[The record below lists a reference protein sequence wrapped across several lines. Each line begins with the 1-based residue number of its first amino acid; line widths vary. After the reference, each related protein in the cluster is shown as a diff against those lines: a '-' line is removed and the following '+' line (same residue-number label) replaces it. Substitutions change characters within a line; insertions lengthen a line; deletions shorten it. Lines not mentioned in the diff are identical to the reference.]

1 MNLRNNKG
9 ISKVL
14 LPLVIIILAI
24 LTCFLVYITNNNKV
38 KEAEKF
44 EQDSYKKEIS
54 QTNNSLNN
62 NSNINYEYKDI
73 IGTYKTKKADSA
85 VILCLNDD
93 GTFLY
98 SVGTDTMSGCCGNYI
113 INDSKITLNNLF
125 MFGSDTSLTL
135 VEDST
140 KTVNKQ
146 DTLVINNDGTIIDKT
161 SLDGLGTRTEADKTL
176 TKSSTSID
184 ESLTLKNRIKVAIDD
199 NGFQFNESN
208 NISKTNTED
217 LNNKYSNI
225 IGTYKTKNADSSVM
239 LCLNNDGT
247 FLYSVGTDTMSGCC
261 GNYIINDSKITL
273 NNLFVF
279 GSDTSLTLVGD
290 STKTVNKQD
299 TLVINDD
306 GTITDKTS
314 LDGLGTRTEAD
325 KTLTKSS
332 TSIDKTLTLIN
343 KIKIAIK
350 DNGFQ
355 K

>member
-184 ESLTLKNRIKVAIDD
+184 
-199 NGFQFNESN
+199 
-208 NISKTNTED
+208 
-217 LNNKYSNI
+217 
-225 IGTYKTKNADSSVM
+225 
-239 LCLNNDGT
+239 
-247 FLYSVGTDTMSGCC
+247 
-261 GNYIINDSKITL
+261 
-273 NNLFVF
+273 
-279 GSDTSLTLVGD
+279 
-290 STKTVNKQD
+290 
-299 TLVINDD
+299 
-306 GTITDKTS
+306 
-314 LDGLGTRTEAD
+314 
-325 KTLTKSS
+325 
-332 TSIDKTLTLIN
+332 KTLTLIN